1 MALCQLDCICCSI
14 SDLADSLP
22 PVPSPPQHKHSMYL
36 DRLLL
41 VQQRLRR
48 NPLFQSANLILPG
61 SGGAHTA
68 HVRSSLVITQMF
80 LILKVL
86 NCSVCSLSSF
96 KVLNYKQCG
105 EAHGPAIVYS
115 RFLSSSQNLLAF
127 VSLHET
133 RLARQSG
140 DDHHL
145 CYVALELIFP
155 HWSRGF
161 FRTSSISGAYTYVCQ
176 VIIHPSR
183 V

>member
-14 SDLADSLP
+14 SGLADSLP

-68 HVRSSLVITQMF
+68 HVRSSHYTEVFDLESLEM
-80 LILKVL
+80 LRLL
-86 NCSVCSLSSF
+86 SVKLQGIELQTMWGSTWTCNRVFPL
-96 KVLNYKQCG
+96 C
-105 EAHGPAIVYS
+105 
-115 RFLSSSQNLLAF
+115 SSSQNLLAF